1 MPQHGQTTT
10 PPTRLPP
17 SATGTFGSSGT
28 AGSATP
34 ELSSLPGSC
43 RAPGGLAG
51 IRVGGVRG
59 SARIPGHPE
68 QTEAHTTLPL
78 PVNVTI
84 TLLRLSGSVSSLMSP
99 FVANRLSRFATAP
112 EVTIVLLSSAPTV
125 SRSMTSPANL
135 KPDDPTRRDTT
146 IHPTLNLLTLTDDPT
161 RRDATSAPRFCHP
174 AHHRRSNTQGRDAV
188 GGHAEYRGYR
198 RSNTQGR
205 DGAPLDRFAVNFCSD
220 RVPRR

>member
-17 SATGTFGSSGT
+17 SPTGPFGSSGT

-78 PVNVTI
+78 PVNVTM
-84 TLLRLSGSVSSLMSP
+84 TLLRLSGSVSCLMSP
-99 FVANRLSRFATAP
+99 FVATRLSRFATAP

-135 KPDDPTRRDTT
+135 KPDDPTRRDATRAARSRGRST
-146 IHPTLNLLTLTDDPT
+146 RDNPTRRDATLLEGTQSIGVIDDPT
-161 RRDATSAPRFCHP
+161 RRDATELPSTDSLSTSVPTEFRDDRL
-174 AHHRRSNTQGRDAV
+174 RR
-188 GGHAEYRGYR
+188 
-198 RSNTQGR
+198 
-205 DGAPLDRFAVNFCSD
+205 L
-220 RVPRR
+220 

>member
-1 MPQHGQTTT
+1 
-10 PPTRLPP
+10 
-17 SATGTFGSSGT
+17 
-28 AGSATP
+28 
-34 ELSSLPGSC
+34 
-43 RAPGGLAG
+43 
-51 IRVGGVRG
+51 
-59 SARIPGHPE
+59 
-68 QTEAHTTLPL
+68 
-78 PVNVTI
+78 
-84 TLLRLSGSVSSLMSP
+84 MSP

-135 KPDDPTRRDTT
+135 KPDDPTRRDATRAARSRGRTT
-146 IHPTLNLLTLTDDPT
+146 PDNPTPQHS
-161 RRDATSAPRFCHP
+161 RQA
-174 AHHRRSNTQGRDAV
+174 NTQGRDAV